1 MNSVSSLALSSRG
14 TPTLNMSVRMVS
26 RILQA
31 AHLFRI
37 RIVLL
42 VSVLQLREV
51 SSSDSW
57 YSELDSPSR
66 ARENS
71 MDISK
76 VGFGTELFAIS
87 MDIFEERVGP

>member
-1 MNSVSSLALSSRG
+1 M
-14 TPTLNMSVRMVS
+14 
-26 RILQA
+26 
-31 AHLFRI
+31 
-37 RIVLL
+37 
-42 VSVLQLREV
+42 SVLQLREV